1 MAGLRL
7 ALHLALIACSSHLA
21 SSSDGPQELTAHPG
35 QDVTLKCE
43 CPTNAPI
50 VVLEWTRTDLE
61 PPEYVFLYRD
71 EQSDPTHQNPSF
83 ADRVEL
89 LDREMKNGDASV
101 ILKNVNR
108 NDAGT
113 YECHCSAGGP
123 RRTER
128 ANVPTEPS
136 SIINLKVEE
145 PGAMD
150 GHAAVG
156 RSFVL
161 VVIASVAVGIVGGL
175 LTLRKQEKKQMDT
188 NSDPA
193 AADEASDQQL

>member
-1 MAGLRL
+1 MAFTSAPFL
-7 ALHLALIACSSHLA
+7 ALWTLYLVSSSH
-21 SSSDGPQELTAHPG
+21 GPQELTAHPG
-35 QDVTLKCE
+35 QDVTLKCQG
-43 CPTNAPI
+43 PNNAPVI
-50 VVLEWTRTDLE
+50 ALEWTRPDLK

-89 LDREMKNGDASV
+89 LDGEMKNGDASV

-113 YECHCSAGGP
+113 YECHCSTGGK
-123 RRTER
+123 RRSKR
-128 ANVPTEPS
+128 ANIDSEPS

-150 GHAAVG
+150 GLAAVG
-156 RSFVL
+156 RSFAL

-175 LTLRKQEKKQMDT
+175 LTLTKQEKKQTDT
-188 NSDPA
+188 NPDPA